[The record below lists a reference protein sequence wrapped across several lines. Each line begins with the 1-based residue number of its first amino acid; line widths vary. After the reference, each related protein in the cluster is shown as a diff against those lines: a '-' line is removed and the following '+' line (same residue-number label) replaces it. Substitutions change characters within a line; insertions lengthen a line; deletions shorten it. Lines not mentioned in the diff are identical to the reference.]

1 MLGIEPGMSSP
12 PGAEGAGQTATVSCT
27 DKAGNSAPATVSGI
41 NIDKTAP
48 TVTYSGNAGTYTIDQ
63 SVAITCAASDNLSGV
78 ASTTCAN
85 INGPA
90 YTFALGTNTFSAS
103 ATDLAG
109 NTGNGSTSFT
119 VQVTTAGLGNLV
131 MQFVTNA
138 GVANSMISKLNA
150 AAAAEARGNT
160 QAKAGAIG
168 AFINEL
174 QAQADKALTAAQAA
188 TLIALAQAL

>member
-1 MLGIEPGMSSP
+1 M
-12 PGAEGAGQTATVSCT
+12 
-27 DKAGNSAPATVSGI
+27 
-41 NIDKTAP
+41 
-48 TVTYSGNAGTYTIDQ
+48 VTYSGNAGTYTVDQ
-63 SVAITCAASDNLSGV
+63 SVAITCAAADALSGV
-78 ASTTCAN
+78 ASDTCAN

-90 YTFALGTNTFSAS
+90 YTFTLGTNSFSAS

-119 VQVTTAGLGNLV
+119 VQVTAAGLGDLV
-131 MQFVTNA
+131 MQFVTKA

-150 AAAAEARGNT
+150 AAAAEARGNA

-174 QAQADKALTAAQAA
+174 QAQAGKALTAAQAA
-188 TLIALAQAL
+188 MLIALAQAL